1 MPELPDVEIFRRYL
15 SSTALHQKIDS
26 VNVLESSILKGVSA
40 SKLKKTLERE
50 QFLSAERYGK
60 NLFVETSFR
69 YWLRLHFGM
78 TGFLEY
84 FKNEKDI
91 SHIRVL
97 IIFKNGYK
105 LAYVCQ
111 RLLGRVSLEKSVDDF
126 VSANGLGPDAMQVK
140 LKDFRNIVDSRSGI
154 KSLLMDQKKIAGLGN
169 IYADEVLFQSK
180 VHPKATCSRLG
191 DDKIKDIYKNIDKV
205 VHYAIKKKADSS
217 KFGKNYLLLR
227 RSTSDKC
234 PNCGGYIKKIKVSG
248 RSSYYCPAC
257 QKKE

>member
-1 MPELPDVEIFRRYL
+1 MPELPDVEVFRRYL
-15 SSTALHQKIDS
+15 SSTALHQQIDS
-26 VNVLESSILKGVSA
+26 VNVVESSILKGVST
-40 SKLKKTLERE
+40 SKLKKSLEGER
-50 QFLSAERYGK
+50 FLSAERYGK
-60 NLFVETSFR
+60 NLFVETSGR

-84 FKNEKDI
+84 FKKHNDI
-91 SHIRVL
+91 RHVRVL
-97 IIFKNGYK
+97 ISFKNGYK

-111 RLLGRVSLEKSVDDF
+111 RLLGQVSFEKSVDDF

-140 LKDFRNIVDSRSGI
+140 LKDFRNIVDGRSAI

-180 VHPKATCSRLG
+180 VHPKAACSRLG
-191 DDKIKDIYKNIDKV
+191 DDKVKEIYKNISKV
-205 VHYAIKKKADSS
+205 INYAIKKKADPS
-217 KFGKNYLLLR
+217 KFGKNYLLPR

-234 PNCGGYIKKIKVSG
+234 PNCGGAIKKIKVSG

-257 QKKE
+257 QKK